1 MKILSGMR
9 KFIKMK
15 KLLKQ
20 SKYFEKRP
28 YLLLSIF
35 LFVVLSLSC
44 QVNVSSDNDSSE
56 LTFSINTVSEGNITS
71 IILTA
76 STSVKKVVSYSGSKI
91 IVKRTHASVEQEH
104 VVQDAT
110 VNPTQSTAIT
120 ITFLTSF
127 TATKGNTIIVTI
139 PAGYFEDNFG
149 NKNTL
154 TTLTTVIL

>member
-1 MKILSGMR
+1 MR

-44 QVNVSSDNDSSE
+44 QINVSSDPSE
-56 LTFSINTVSEGNITS
+56 PTFSISTVSEGSTTS
-71 IILTA
+71 ITLTA
-76 STSVKKVVSYSGSKI
+76 STSVKKVIPYSGSEI

-104 VVQDAT
+104 EVRDAT
-110 VNPTQSTAIT
+110 VDSTQSTTIT
-120 ITFLTSF
+120 ITFGTSF

-149 NKNTL
+149 NKNIL
-154 TTLTTVIL
+154 TTLTTVVL